1 MNGEERPSD
10 PAAVSH
16 VACRLARYLRANPLA
31 GDTKEGIAQWWLGFA
46 SVPVDVVERA
56 LALLQE
62 AGVLETVRA
71 ADGRVRYRRVSA
83 DAEGDARLDR
93 FIAAHADSATR
104 H

>member
-1 MNGEERPSD
+1 MNGEEQPSD
-10 PAAVSH
+10 PGAVSH
-16 VACRLARYLRANPLA
+16 AACRLARYLRANPLA

-46 SVPVDVVERA
+46 SVSVDVVGRA
-56 LALLQE
+56 IALLQE

-71 ADGRVRYRRVSA
+71 ADGHVRYRRVSI

-93 FIAAHADSATR
+93 FIAVHADPTAR